1 MTRDLYRGSRETRDF
16 SSYNVNLQYQSIK
29 QESDTQPESDDC
41 DNPDVELSAY
51 RPVRIKVHCLSF
63 SFYSSLPYQTSFRN
77 QHSCIGLCSLNIQY
91 VSQKSGKLKAKAPL
105 QCSEVEFG

>member
-63 SFYSSLPYQTSFRN
+63 SFYSSLLYQPRLRYLIRH
-77 QHSCIGLCSLNIQY
+77 HSGTNILALAC
-91 VSQKSGKLKAKAPL
+91 V
-105 QCSEVEFG
+105 V